1 MTERTRR
8 RARWAAYA
16 VVGVLA
22 VAAVWLAAGAS
33 AQSDTEWAR
42 VRRDDLVL
50 GVEVT
55 GTLAAV
61 QSVVLGPPQVEEV
74 WDYKIA
80 FLAPEGS
87 SVRQGQPVLG
97 FDTSELE
104 QTLAEKTAER
114 DSAEQELVKLRTHLE
129 IRRRGDEL
137 QLAEAEARLRKAGL
151 KVQVPAE
158 LVSRHELAEAR
169 TDLALAKSEVA
180 SITER
185 MAHQEREAQAEIDAL
200 SSQRDRA
207 ASRLADAEQ
216 AIVRMTVAAPRGGT
230 VIYVADRGR
239 DKPKLGDSV
248 WRGMNV
254 IELPDLSLMRAEGEI
269 DESDAGRVQPGQ
281 RVSLRLDAHPDELFT
296 GRVRDIRGAVETRS
310 FIDPVKV
317 VRLSIDLDRTE
328 AQKMRPGMR
337 FVGTVELERAA
348 KVLVV
353 PAEAVF
359 NRSDGPVVFRKTR
372 LGVEEA
378 RPEFGRRNEE
388 WVEVRK
394 GLSAG
399 DRVARTLPEEAR

>member
-200 SSQRDRA
+200 ASQRDRA
-207 ASRLADAEQ
+207 ASRLADAET

-372 LGVEEA
+372 LGVEET

-394 GLSAG
+394 GLSTG

>member
-8 RARWAAYA
+8 RARWAVYA
-16 VVGVLA
+16 AAAVLA
-22 VAAVWLAAGAS
+22 AAAVWLAAGAS
-33 AQSDTEWAR
+33 AHSDTEWAR

-61 QSVVLGPPQVEEV
+61 KSVVLGPPQVEEV
-74 WDYKIA
+74 WDFKIA

-87 SVRQGQPVLG
+87 PVRQGQPVLG

-104 QTLAEKTAER
+104 QTLAEKMAER
-114 DSAEQELVKLRTHLE
+114 DSAEQELVKLKTNLE
-129 IRRRGDEL
+129 IRRRSDEL
-137 QLAEAEARLRKAGL
+137 QKAEAEARLRKAEL
-151 KVQVPAE
+151 KVKVPAE

-169 TDLALAKSEVA
+169 TDLALARSEVA
-180 SITER
+180 SISER
-185 MAHQEREAQAEIDAL
+185 MAHQKREAEAEIQAL
-200 SSQRDRA
+200 ASQRDGA
-207 ASRLADAEQ
+207 ASRVTDAEK
-216 AIVRMTVAAPRGGT
+216 AIVQMTVTAPRDGT

-239 DKPKLGDSV
+239 EKPKLGDSV
-248 WRGMNV
+248 WRGMSV
-254 IELPDLSLMRAEGEI
+254 IELPDLRLMRAEGEI
-269 DESDAGRVQPGQ
+269 DEADAGRVQPGQ
-281 RVSLRLDAHPDELFT
+281 RVSLRLDAHPDVLFS

-317 VRLSIDLDRTE
+317 VRISIDLERTDP
-328 AQKMRPGMR
+328 QKMRPGMR
-337 FVGTVELERAA
+337 FVGTVELSRAA
-348 KVLVV
+348 KVLLV

-359 NRSDGPVVFRKTR
+359 NRGDGPVVFKKTR
-372 LGVEEA
+372 LGAQET

-394 GLSAG
+394 GLADG

>member
-1 MTERTRR
+1 
-8 RARWAAYA
+8 
-16 VVGVLA
+16 
-22 VAAVWLAAGAS
+22 
-33 AQSDTEWAR
+33 
-42 VRRDDLVL
+42 
-50 GVEVT
+50 
-55 GTLAAV
+55 
-61 QSVVLGPPQVEEV
+61 
-74 WDYKIA
+74 
-80 FLAPEGS
+80 
-87 SVRQGQPVLG
+87 LG

-185 MAHQEREAQAEIDAL
+185 MAHQEREAQAELDAL
-200 SSQRDRA
+200 ASQRDRA
-207 ASRLADAEQ
+207 ASRLADAET

-372 LGVEEA
+372 LGVEET

-394 GLSAG
+394 GLSTG